1 MLPDAKITRIWIG
14 AQRGCLGGGCKNGEK
29 SQEGLG
35 VEKSFI
41 QYDEYFL
48 SLARYQAELENN
60 PNIPVTEL

>member
-1 MLPDAKITRIWIG
+1 MLFRRGHGPEAQEKFHEELG
-14 AQRGCLGGGCKNGEK
+14 A
-29 SQEGLG
+29 
-35 VEKSFI
+35 EKSFI

>member
-1 MLPDAKITRIWIG
+1 MMLIVVCRRGRGPG
-14 AQRGCLGGGCKNGEK
+14 AGEK
-29 SQEGLG
+29 CQDGLG

>member
-1 MLPDAKITRIWIG
+1 MMLIVVCRRGRGPG
-14 AQRGCLGGGCKNGEK
+14 AGEK
-29 SQEGLG
+29 SQDGLG

>member
-1 MLPDAKITRIWIG
+1 MLIVVCRRGRGPG
-14 AQRGCLGGGCKNGEK
+14 AGEK
-29 SQEGLG
+29 SQDGLG